1 MRRARTGLWLSG
13 VLVFLGVTPAS
24 HAQWAVVDVGA
35 IAQLI
40 QQVKTAVQQLET
52 AQSQLIQAQQ
62 QFQSLTG
69 SRGMQNLLSGT
80 VRNYLPTNSASLL
93 ATLTGT
99 GGYGALSSSV
109 QSAMTANAVL
119 SPTALAAMSP
129 AERTAIQT
137 QRQSTA
143 LLQGVSQQALLNSS
157 SRFSSVQQLIGTI
170 GTASDPK
177 AILDLQA
184 RISAELG
191 MLQNEQTKLQ
201 VLYQTVAAQ
210 AAAGRQRASEQAVAD
225 VGSLR
230 NLPAMGL
237 R

>member
-1 MRRARTGLWLSG
+1 MGRTKKGLWLSA
-13 VLVFLGVTPAS
+13 VFALMCVAPAA

-35 IAQLI
+35 IAQLL
-40 QQVKTAVQQLET
+40 QQVQTAMKQLQT
-52 AQSQLIQAQQ
+52 AENQLTQAQQ
-62 QFQSLTG
+62 NFQAITG

-80 VRNYLPTNSASLL
+80 PRNYLPTDSASLL
-93 ATLTGT
+93 STLTGM
-99 GGYGALSSSV
+99 GGSYGALSVNV
-109 QSAMTANAVL
+109 QSAMSANAVL
-119 SPTALAAMSP
+119 SSTNLAALSP

-143 LLQGVSQQALLNSS
+143 LLQGLSQQALSNSS
-157 SRFSSVQQLIGTI
+157 ARFASIQQLIGAI
-170 GTASDPK
+170 GTATDPK

-184 RISAELG
+184 RISAEQG

-210 AAAGRQRASEQAVAD
+210 AAAGRQRSREQAVAD

-230 NLPAMGL
+230 RLPAMGL
-237 R
+237 